1 MGLACWGHA
10 NQLNVVGG
18 IGKYNISVVGILA
31 ECACVIRSPLH
42 ALPCQGLCCA
52 GPCRN
57 FMLGLE
63 FVVRSQKMRAPQIP
77 CNQAQILTSC
87 IGWEPKCS
95 RPAPTLGY
103 MVVFRL
109 RVESCTCALDGS
121 PSAVGQRLP
130 WATWLYFRLRVA
142 SCNSLHLNG
151 CVRVLRLVAPALD
164 WWHGSHFGSSA
175 TNQIDL

>member
-10 NQLNVVGG
+10 NQLNVVGS

-31 ECACVIRSPLH
+31 ECAFIRSPLH

-63 FVVRSQKMRAPQIP
+63 FVVRSQKMRATQIP
-77 CNQAQILTSC
+77 CNQAQILTTC
-87 IGWEPKCS
+87 IRWEPKCS

-109 RVESCTCALDGS
+109 RV
-121 PSAVGQRLP
+121 
-130 WATWLYFRLRVA
+130 A

-151 CVRVLRLVAPALD
+151 CVRVLRLIAPALD
-164 WWHGSHFGSSA
+164 WWHGGHLGSSA